1 MTPRPCRAT
10 GPVASAPGPVA
21 VYAAAMAGIQERYE
35 RLLEAGLA
43 LAGDLALPATLQ
55 RIVELAAGLAGA
67 RYGALGVLGRDG
79 VITEFI
85 TTGVSVEERA
95 AIGHIPH
102 GRGILGVLIDDA
114 RPLRLHDIAEDP
126 RSVGLP
132 PNHPPMR
139 SFLGVPVMARGR
151 VYGNLYLTEKQGGE
165 DFDAGDER
173 ALTLLAGQA
182 GAAIEAAQL
191 YEEASDRAQRL
202 EAIREITTAIL
213 AATDTGELLALIVGH
228 ARALVGAALATLAL
242 PVDDERLA
250 VEAADGLLADELRG
264 MVFPAEGS
272 VTGEVLRTGKAVVL
286 ADAAADGRS
295 AQPIVRAGVG
305 PAVFVPL
312 AVRGRTLGTLTVAN
326 ASGGALLRETAVQLV
341 ETFAEQAAVALEYA
355 RLQGELQRLAV
366 LEDRE
371 RIAKEL
377 HDGAIQALFAV
388 GMGLQGSALLAGDA
402 ELRDRLQNA
411 VEELDRVIRDLR
423 NYIFG
428 LRPGILADR
437 QLDQALH
444 GLAEEFQ
451 QRTGVLVIAEV
462 DPGAAAELTG
472 RAADV
477 VQLASEALSN
487 VSRHAEAATCRVS
500 LYRDPDGAVL
510 EVDDDGRGFDP
521 AAATGTGQGL
531 GNLRERA
538 ESLGGR
544 AEIQSAPGEGT
555 RVRVRIPPP

>member
-1 MTPRPCRAT
+1 
-10 GPVASAPGPVA
+10 
-21 VYAAAMAGIQERYE
+21 MAGIQERYE

-151 VYGNLYLTEKQGGE
+151 VYGNLYLAEKQGGE

-213 AATDTGELLALIVGH
+213 AGTDTGELLELIVGH
-228 ARALVGAALATLAL
+228 ARALVGADLATLAL

-264 MVFPAEGS
+264 TVFLAEGS

-286 ADAAADGRS
+286 ADAASDGRS

-326 ASGGALLRETAVQLV
+326 ASGGVLLRETAVQLV

-388 GMGLQGSALLAGDA
+388 GMGLQGSALLAGDP

-437 QLDQALH
+437 QLDQALQ
-444 GLAEEFQ
+444 GLVEEFQ
-451 QRTGVLVIAEV
+451 RRTGMVAVAEV
-462 DPGAAAELTG
+462 DPAAAAELAG
-472 RAADV
+472 RAGDV
-477 VQLASEALSN
+477 VQLTREALSN
-487 VSRHAEAATCRVS
+487 VSRHAKAVTCRVS
-500 LYRDPDGAVL
+500 LYTDEHGGVL
-510 EVDDDGRGFDP
+510 EIDDDGRGFDP
-521 AAATGTGQGL
+521 SRPTGPGQGL
-531 GNLRERA
+531 RNLRERA
-538 ESLGGR
+538 AGLGGR
-544 AEIQSAPGEGT
+544 AQVDSTPGQGT
-555 RVRVRIPPP
+555 RVRVTIPR